1 MRMRTGWMVLL
12 GLGMSTTV
20 GAQPFDPVDA
30 IEDGEP
36 VAMPAYPS
44 AKVSY
49 TDFKELVDT
58 VEAHRASRLVDLDTF
73 LEMTKDPNTIV
84 LDTRSAYRY
93 GRIHVDGA
101 KHLNFSDFNQ
111 GSLAEVIPS
120 PETRVLIYCN
130 NNFDGNP
137 IDFVTKVA
145 TPVSLAPDTAL
156 GSSLNLSGGGGA
168 PTDVAMQIAVQ
179 ERPIMMALNVP
190 TYINLYGYGYRN
202 VYELDELVDVSDPR
216 IQFAGS
222 LITGTDANTLD
233 ASEPIEEASPKRFW
247 RKR

>member
-12 GLGMSTTV
+12 GLGMSTAV
-20 GAQPFDPVDA
+20 RAQPFDPVDA

-36 VAMPAYPS
+36 VAVPAYPS

-58 VEAHRASRLVDLDTF
+58 VEAHRAERLVDLDTF
-73 LEMTKDPNTIV
+73 LEMAKDPNTIV

-93 GRIHVDGA
+93 ARIHVDGA

-111 GSLAEVIPS
+111 GSLAAVLPS

-145 TPVSLAPDTAL
+145 TPASL
-156 GSSLNLSGGGGA
+156 SSLSNDA
-168 PTDVAMQIAVQ
+168 PAMQIRDQ

-202 VYELDELVDVSDPR
+202 VYELDELVDVSDSR
-216 IQFAGS
+216 IQFAGT
-222 LITGTDANTLD
+222 LIDGSST
-233 ASEPIEEASPKRFW
+233 SKPILKSMETNDSTAGQKSKSWW
-247 RKR
+247 RR

>member
-1 MRMRTGWMVLL
+1 MRIRVEWMALV
-12 GLGMSTTV
+12 GLGWGTSAV
-20 GAQPFDPVDA
+20 AQPFDPVDD
-30 IEDGEP
+30 IEEGEP
-36 VAMPAYPS
+36 VAVPEYPS

-49 TDFKELVDT
+49 TDFKQLVDT
-58 VEAHRASRLVDLDTF
+58 VEAHRAEKLIDLDTF
-73 LEMTKDPNTIV
+73 LEMAKDPNTIV

-101 KHLNFSDFNQ
+101 VHLNFSDFNQ

-145 TPVSLAPDTAL
+145 TPASLSPDASL
-156 GSSLNLSGGGGA
+156 GSIGGA
-168 PTDVAMQIAVQ
+168 STEVAMQIAVQ

-216 IQFAGS
+216 IQFADT
-222 LITGTDANTLD
+222 LISDAGDDAVDTL
-233 ASEPIEEASPKRFW
+233 EPTENAPSQKFW

>member
-1 MRMRTGWMVLL
+1 MRIRVEWMICV
-12 GLGMSTTV
+12 GLGVSTS
-20 GAQPFDPVDA
+20 GFAQPFDPVDV
-30 IEDGEP
+30 IEEGER
-36 VAMPAYPS
+36 VAVPEYPA

-49 TDFKELVDT
+49 TDFKQLVDT
-58 VEAHRASRLVDLDTF
+58 VESHRADRLIDLDTF
-73 LEMTKDPNTIV
+73 LEMAKDPNTIV

-101 KHLNFSDFNQ
+101 VHLNFSDFNQ
-111 GSLAEVIPS
+111 GSLAEVIPTS
-120 PETRVLIYCN
+120 ETRVLIYCN

-145 TPVSLAPDTAL
+145 TPASLSPISNDE
-156 GSSLNLSGGGGA
+156 
-168 PTDVAMQIAVQ
+168 PAMQILDQ

-216 IQFAGS
+216 IQFAGT
-222 LITGTDANTLD
+222 LISDAADTVDDLELTENVPLR
-233 ASEPIEEASPKRFW
+233 KFW

>member
-1 MRMRTGWMVLL
+1 MMGRVGWILFV
-12 GLGMSTTV
+12 GLGVNSLAYAETFEFTEE
-20 GAQPFDPVDA
+20 P

-36 VAMPAYPS
+36 VLIPRYPS

-73 LEMTKDPNTIV
+73 LEMAKDPNTIV

-93 GRIHVDGA
+93 GRIHIDGA
-101 KHLNFSDFNQ
+101 AHLNFSDFNQ
-111 GSLAEVIPS
+111 GSLAEVIPT

-145 TPVSLAPDTAL
+145 TPASLSPISNDE
-156 GSSLNLSGGGGA
+156 
-168 PTDVAMQIAVQ
+168 PAMQILDQ

-216 IQFAGS
+216 IQFAGT
-222 LITGTDANTLD
+222 LIDGSSTAQPTLKSMD
-233 ASEPIEEASPKRFW
+233 SKGSSNEEKSKAWW
-247 RKR
+247 RR

>member
-1 MRMRTGWMVLL
+1 MRIRVEWMILV
-12 GLGMSTTV
+12 GLGVSTSV
-20 GAQPFDPVDA
+20 LAQPFDPVDA
-30 IEDGEP
+30 IEEGDP
-36 VAMPAYPS
+36 VAVPEYPS

-49 TDFKELVDT
+49 TDFKQLVET
-58 VEAHRASRLVDLDTF
+58 VEAHRASRLIDLDTF
-73 LEMTKDPNTIV
+73 LEMAKDPNTIV

-101 KHLNFSDFNQ
+101 VHLNFSDFNQ
-111 GSLAEVIPS
+111 ASLAEVIPS
-120 PETRVLIYCN
+120 SDTRVLIYCN

-145 TPVSLAPDTAL
+145 TPASLTSDASSENSV
-156 GSSLNLSGGGGA
+156 GSIGGA
-168 PTDVAMQIAVQ
+168 STEVAMQIAVQ

-216 IQFAGS
+216 IQFAGT
-222 LITGTDANTLD
+222 LISDAGDDAVDTL
-233 ASEPIEEASPKRFW
+233 EPTENAPSRKFW